1 MVQCRGYP
9 FVQVLVALFESMHR
23 TVSQADLETLVRFTE
38 ELCAATTVTASERQT
53 DCQQT
58 LVTALQ
64 NKVTCDKLP
73 ESRFIL
79 PLPCYRFVT
88 IPNFAMRCVS
98 RYLGH
103 DAIRIAILGS
113 RCDTY
118 RESVI
123 LVYQSLYLHI
133 FFYEA
138 WQCNIIY

>member
-1 MVQCRGYP
+1 MTRADCNKWGYP

-64 NKVTCDKLP
+64 NKVATCDKLP
-73 ESRFIL
+73 ETMFIL

-88 IPNFAMRCVS
+88 IPDFTMRCVS

-103 DAIRIAILGS
+103 DAILIAILGS

-118 RESVI
+118 RDTCLSV
-123 LVYQSLYLHI
+123 LI
-133 FFYEA
+133 FAHFFL
-138 WQCNIIY
+138 